1 MQGRYDISTLTCS
14 FFAAPS
20 HRRRLLFR
28 LLRFS
33 SSGRK
38 HRKRRK
44 RRNASPSSSG
54 GDSLDSA
61 SEAGDSSSSRYDIS
75 TLTCSFFAAP
85 SHRRRLLFRLLRFSS
100 SDELGQA
107 RAATALTALARR
119 ETPAQVAEMV
129 VALAHRKTSRRLR
142 CFRRAGAA

>member
-33 SSGRK
+33 SS
-38 HRKRRK
+38 
-44 RRNASPSSSG
+44 
-54 GDSLDSA
+54 
-61 SEAGDSSSSRYDIS
+61 
-75 TLTCSFFAAP
+75 
-85 SHRRRLLFRLLRFSS
+85 
-100 SDELGQA
+100 DELVPLPSLLLELESPA
-107 RAATALTALARR
+107 SLALSRLSPPELDGEAFRR
-119 ETPAQVAEMV
+119 F
-129 VALAHRKTSRRLR
+129 RRLR